1 MFESC
6 AAEHLALELLDPVD
20 IAFDDTGVPR
30 LGETG
35 DDGFAGDR
43 AGRGRPGFDRLRLA
57 AQSGAGVGADVA
69 VVVRVALFL
78 DLFPEHP
85 GVGAAFLPSLIQ
97 VGLIGIEL
105 CAAVLPLAGGMVFR
119 CGGAG
124 EAQDGVETHAELS
137 GDGPLAVSG
146 GEERVHGGVF
156 GPCACSANWWPVD
169 QGDDDAVAV
178 SS

>member
-97 VGLIGIEL
+97 VGLIVGL
-105 CAAVLPLAGGMVFR
+105 GQVG
-119 CGGAG
+119 CGGACP
-124 EAQDGVETHAELS
+124 S
-137 GDGPLAVSG
+137 GPVWRWGCVTPDEIAV
-146 GEERVHGGVF
+146 V
-156 GPCACSANWWPVD
+156 
-169 QGDDDAVAV
+169 
-178 SS
+178 